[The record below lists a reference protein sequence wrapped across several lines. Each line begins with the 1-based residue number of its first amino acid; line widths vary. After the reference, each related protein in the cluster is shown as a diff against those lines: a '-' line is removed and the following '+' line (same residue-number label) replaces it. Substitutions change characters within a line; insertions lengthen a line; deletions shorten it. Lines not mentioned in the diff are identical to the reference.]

1 LIFTPVP
8 SISPCTIRR
17 LLDRVDLPPNRTG
30 YWRTSRLDGRF
41 MDRAEKVLWCYADAG
56 RLAERGIW
64 ALCLDEMPNEQVLER
79 CSIRRAIPGLIGYL
93 RRGSWTCRV
102 EYIAHVITSWPEYN
116 RLYTRKRTALPAGS
130 ADRPA
135 SHRVAGDLSDL
146 RVTAADHTLRLII
159 EPHPPAR

>member
-1 LIFTPVP
+1 
-8 SISPCTIRR
+8 
-17 LLDRVDLPPNRTG
+17 
-30 YWRTSRLDGRF
+30 
-41 MDRAEKVLWCYADAG
+41 MDRAKKVLWCYADAG

-64 ALCLDEMPNEQVLER
+64 ALCLDEQVLER
-79 CSIRRAIPGLIGYL
+79 WSIRRAIPGLIGYL
-93 RRGSWTCRV
+93 RRGPWTGRV

-116 RLYTRKRTALPAGS
+116 RLYTRQRTALPAGS

-135 SHRVAGDLSDL
+135 SQRVAGDPSDL

>member
-1 LIFTPVP
+1 
-8 SISPCTIRR
+8 
-17 LLDRVDLPPNRTG
+17 
-30 YWRTSRLDGRF
+30 
-41 MDRAEKVLWCYADAG
+41 
-56 RLAERGIW
+56 
-64 ALCLDEMPNEQVLER
+64 VLER
-79 CSIRRAIPGLIGYL
+79 CSIRREIPGLIGYL
-93 RRGSWTCRV
+93 RRRSWTGRV

>member
-1 LIFTPVP
+1 
-8 SISPCTIRR
+8 
-17 LLDRVDLPPNRTG
+17 
-30 YWRTSRLDGRF
+30 
-41 MDRAEKVLWCYADAG
+41 M
-56 RLAERGIW
+56 
-64 ALCLDEMPNEQVLER
+64 LER

-135 SHRVAGDLSDL
+135 SHRVTGDLSDL